1 MVHVCPE
8 VSNPKPR
15 AASTPWNF
23 PLMVHVCSLNLHRPE
38 LHQCYP
44 WSLPFETCLT
54 PSILVSCFEIT
65 TESVLS
71 CLPPD
76 VPFLSGGA
84 VTFIKFPHL
93 YLFHIFLTNYVST
106 ELSLSHI
113 FLGHRLFQRSLHCHS
128 NSNSWHHP
136 HQKHPGNLQLKFT
149 FCNSFF
155 TDCQLLFRYPVYL
168 EIKFDRGGE
177 MHLVYCA
184 FKVLPEPLW
193 SSLKGV
199 LILSDI

>member
-1 MVHVCPE
+1 MHRYKHSKQVHTSQVR
-8 VSNPKPR
+8 VSATNTLP
-15 AASTPWNF
+15 
-23 PLMVHVCSLNLHRPE
+23 SLTSA
-38 LHQCYP
+38 
-44 WSLPFETCLT
+44 WAG
-54 PSILVSCFEIT
+54 SISSNTALRKQEISWRT
-65 TESVLS
+65 
-71 CLPPD
+71 
-76 VPFLSGGA
+76 GGA

-136 HQKHPGNLQLKFT
+136 HQKPPCNFQLKFI

-184 FKVLPEPLW
+184 FKVLAEPLW

>member
-1 MVHVCPE
+1 MIKRVDHNSDIGHPNKHSTQVHACTGINIVNKYTPHRCV
-8 VSNPKPR
+8 VSVTN
-15 AASTPWNF
+15 T
-23 PLMVHVCSLNLHRPE
+23 
-38 LHQCYP
+38 
-44 WSLPFETCLT
+44 LPALT
-54 PSILVSCFEIT
+54 SVWAGSISSNTALRKQEISWRT
-65 TESVLS
+65 
-71 CLPPD
+71 
-76 VPFLSGGA
+76 GGA

-136 HQKHPGNLQLKFT
+136 HQKPPGNFQLKSSSL
-149 FCNSFF
+149 CNSFF

-184 FKVLPEPLW
+184 FKVLAEPL
-193 SSLKGV
+193 
-199 LILSDI
+199 